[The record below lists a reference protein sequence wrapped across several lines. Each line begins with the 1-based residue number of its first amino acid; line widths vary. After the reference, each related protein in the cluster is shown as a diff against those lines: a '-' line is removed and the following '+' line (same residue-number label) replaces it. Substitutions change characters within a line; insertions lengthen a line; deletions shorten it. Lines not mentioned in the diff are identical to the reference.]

1 MYSINKDFNPAFFF
15 KMVPIVSAALERCLG
30 PQAEEASILAAE
42 TGKKTLTEA
51 VAVLSAK
58 TALLEPKNLD
68 LFEGEKTA
76 NFFQ

>member
-1 MYSINKDFNPAFFF
+1 
-15 KMVPIVSAALERCLG
+15 MVPIVSAALERCLG

-68 LFEGEKTA
+68 LFEGEKAA
-76 NFFQ
+76 NFFHYPYFF

>member
-1 MYSINKDFNPAFFF
+1 
-15 KMVPIVSAALERCLG
+15 LG
-30 PQAEEASILAAE
+30 PNPEEFSILTAE

-68 LFEGEKTA
+68 HFEGDIIFNLKVDNTHRA
-76 NFFQ
+76 APCITKNISDILLG

>member
-1 MYSINKDFNPAFFF
+1 
-15 KMVPIVSAALERCLG
+15 VSAALERCLG

-68 LFEGEKTA
+68 LFEGEKAIVT
-76 NFFQ
+76 NNCFFFILLSCKCTFQK